1 MGPLK
6 PPFGY
11 RLLSAVLFPVWLI
24 HACWQ
29 AIQHKQARYLWNR
42 LGLFQPRATQPCIW
56 LHASSVGEVEMIKP
70 LVEKLQSQHA
80 LLVTTF
86 TPTGLLHAQR
96 VFSQDIQIRALPID
110 LQPVSRRFIRRANI
124 KLALIAETELW
135 PETLFQLKSEAIPL
149 LQINARLSEKSLKT
163 TGWRRK
169 ILRLTLGYFDLYLT
183 RTEQDVGSLTAL
195 GAEPD
200 KIITAGN
207 LKYASLPITTPHRRL
222 IERDYI
228 LFASTHDPEELEF
241 ASLMQ
246 KQAVKQLIVIAPR
259 HPQRA
264 EQILKSLKPL
274 GLNMQQRSREP
285 AIKADT
291 QLYLADTLGELKSLM
306 AHALVVV
313 MGGSFAP
320 VGGHNV
326 LEPAALGKP
335 IISGPSDDNIRQDI
349 ALLSQQ
355 NAMIQVTSFE
365 QLAQK
370 MTHLLENP
378 QQREQLAENVRSVIQ
393 TQAHILDNYLLAIQ
407 RYL

>member
-11 RLLSAVLFPVWLI
+11 RLLSVVLFPVWLI

-96 VFSQDIQIRALPID
+96 VLPENIQIRALPID
-110 LQPVSRRFIRRANI
+110 LQPISRRFIRKANI

-135 PETLFQLKSEAIPL
+135 PEPLFQLKSQAIPL
-149 LQINARLSEKSLKT
+149 LQINARLSQKSLKT

-169 ILRLTLGYFDLYLT
+169 TLRLTLGYFDQYLT
-183 RTEQDVGSLTAL
+183 RTELDVDNLTAL
-195 GAEPD
+195 GAAKD
-200 KIITAGN
+200 RIITVGN
-207 LKYASLPITTPHRRL
+207 LKYANLPIATEHQRL

-228 LFASTHDPEELEF
+228 LFASTHEPEELQF

-246 KQAVKQLIVIAPR
+246 QLAGSYLVVIAPR

-285 AIKADT
+285 VVKSET
-291 QLYLADTLGELKSLM
+291 QLYLADTLGELKALM
-306 AHALVVV
+306 KHATLVV

-349 ALLSQQ
+349 ALLLQQ
-355 NAMIQVTSFE
+355 NAIIPVTSVE

-370 MTHLLENP
+370 ITELLKSP
-378 QQREQLAENVRSVIQ
+378 QQRQQLADNARSVMQ
-393 TQAHILDNYLLAIQ
+393 SQAHVLENYLQAIQ